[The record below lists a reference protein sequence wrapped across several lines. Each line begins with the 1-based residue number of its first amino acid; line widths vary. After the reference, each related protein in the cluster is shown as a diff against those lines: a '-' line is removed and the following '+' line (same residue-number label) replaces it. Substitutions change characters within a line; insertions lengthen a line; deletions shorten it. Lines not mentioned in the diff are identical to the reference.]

1 MPAPPEAGAGPAGHA
16 AARPTPH
23 PSEHG
28 VAPPRTGRA
37 PECEQV
43 EIVNILLLCFG
54 QTAVETCLALVCC
67 QHSSRRKC
75 LQQSSYGNVTLGPVV
90 QQDGCHLWL
99 QGTPIEFESDLFVGR
114 VAMWVKGLPTAAPG
128 PVQGQTPAD
137 AHHGAGPLQA
147 PGAFRG
153 GAHNG
158 MLAFLAKL
166 GCWFPEPRLLKQ
178 SCAGREPRSLAIARQ
193 SDVDVSQIHPLLT
206 RLPTGADPARSSA
219 V

>member
-1 MPAPPEAGAGPAGHA
+1 MPAPPEAGAGPAGHE

-114 VAMWVKGLPTAAPG
+114 VAMWVKGLPTAAPDLFKG
-128 PVQGQTPAD
+128 KRRRTRITVQGRFKRPVPFEEVRTMECWLS
-137 AHHGAGPLQA
+137 LQNW
-147 PGAFRG
+147 GVG
-153 GAHNG
+153 
-158 MLAFLAKL
+158 
-166 GCWFPEPRLLKQ
+166 
-178 SCAGREPRSLAIARQ
+178 SRSL
-193 SDVDVSQIHPLLT
+193 DF
-206 RLPTGADPARSSA
+206 
-219 V
+219 